1 MTIFAKRQLINRNTI
16 GEDLTAGLVLGIQSV
31 PDGLANGLLAMVN
44 PVYGLYG
51 YMTGI
56 FSGAFF
62 TSSVFMSIQ
71 ATGAMA
77 LIIASVPQVTEAPEP
92 NTALFALAILTGLIM
107 LGRTAEARLSGAICA
122 PFGDDRVRQC
132 RVRPDCIGAVG
143 RLHGL

>member
-56 FSGAFF
+56 FGGAFF
-62 TSSVFMSIQ
+62 TSPCSCPF
-71 ATGAMA
+71 
-77 LIIASVPQVTEAPEP
+77 
-92 NTALFALAILTGLIM
+92 
-107 LGRTAEARLSGAICA
+107 RL
-122 PFGDDRVRQC
+122 RVQW
-132 RVRPDCIGAVG
+132 
-143 RLHGL
+143 L